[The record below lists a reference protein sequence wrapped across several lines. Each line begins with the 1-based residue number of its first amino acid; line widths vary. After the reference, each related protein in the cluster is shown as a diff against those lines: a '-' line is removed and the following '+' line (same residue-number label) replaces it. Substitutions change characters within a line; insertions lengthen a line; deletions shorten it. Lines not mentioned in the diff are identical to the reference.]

1 MRSAQRRMQ
10 PIITDVAWS
19 VLVTTA
25 SPEKRLNRD
34 GDVVWRVVD
43 AQGPRKHVYTQGEM
57 TSQNRWSRYDCH
69 FVRITW
75 HNVWS

>member
-1 MRSAQRRMQ
+1 MQ

-34 GDVVWRVVD
+34 RDVVWRVVD
-43 AQGPRKHVYTQGEM
+43 AQGPRKHVYT
-57 TSQNRWSRYDCH
+57 
-69 FVRITW
+69 
-75 HNVWS
+75 